1 MVEENQVSINSLIF
15 LFKEAVLRTNENI
28 HITEK
33 VKLFA
38 ESVAAKFGVEIFDV
52 HFRKEQHGYVLRI
65 FIDKQGI
72 GIEDCAAFSR
82 EISRWLD
89 DNEDIIPLKY
99 NLEVSTPGLN
109 RPIRSIED
117 FKKYIGRKCK
127 IETLNKDK
135 EGRRHFTGVIKEVKG
150 DNVVLEM
157 KKDEVVDIPFTNIK
171 KSNLEFEVK

>member
-1 MVEENQVSINSLIF
+1 MG
-15 LFKEAVLRTNENI
+15 TNENI
-28 HITEK
+28 HIAEK

-38 ESVAAKFGVEIFDV
+38 ESIASKFGVEIFDV

-72 GIEDCAAFSR
+72 DIEDCAAFSR
-82 EISRWLD
+82 EVSRWLD
-89 DNEDIIPLKY
+89 KEDIIPLKY

-127 IETLNKDK
+127 IETLNKDN
-135 EGRRHFTGVIKEVKG
+135 EGRKHFTGVIKEVEG
-150 DNVVLEM
+150 NNVVLEM
-157 KKDEVVDIPFTNIK
+157 KKDEIVNIPFANIK
-171 KSNLEFEVK
+171 KSNLEFELK

>member
-1 MVEENQVSINSLIF
+1 VGI
-15 LFKEAVLRTNENI
+15 NENI
-28 HITEK
+28 HIAEK

-38 ESVAAKFGVEIFDV
+38 ESVASKFGVEIFDV

-65 FIDKQGI
+65 FIDKQGLDL
-72 GIEDCAAFSR
+72 EDCAAFSR

-89 DNEDIIPLKY
+89 KEDIIPLKY

-127 IETLNKDK
+127 IETLNKDN
-135 EGRRHFTGVIKEVKG
+135 EGRKHFTGVIKEVVG

-157 KKDEVVDIPFTNIK
+157 KKDETVNIPFANIK
-171 KSNLEFEVK
+171 KVILI